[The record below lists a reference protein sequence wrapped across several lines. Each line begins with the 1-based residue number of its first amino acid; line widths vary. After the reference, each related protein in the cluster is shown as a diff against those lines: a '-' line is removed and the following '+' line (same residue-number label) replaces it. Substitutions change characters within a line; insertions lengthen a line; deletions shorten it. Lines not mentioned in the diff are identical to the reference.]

1 MFTWIVSTS
10 GLALTGLIDRAH
22 QHPMRTR
29 RLCRGARVN
38 KEPKAET
45 RLRRNPQVL
54 ARQIGDELILVPVG
68 AQIVEA
74 QSLYTL
80 NETGRFLW
88 EQLEVDR
95 SRTELV
101 EALVAAFE
109 VDRARAEEDLAGFLT
124 ALLREGCIQTA
135 APDGDEDRA

>member
-1 MFTWIVSTS
+1 
-10 GLALTGLIDRAH
+10 
-22 QHPMRTR
+22 
-29 RLCRGARVN
+29 VN
-38 KEPKAET
+38 KEPDFQA
-45 RLRRNPQVL
+45 RFRRNPQVL

-88 EQLEVDR
+88 EQLELDR
-95 SRTELV
+95 TRAELV
-101 EALVAAFE
+101 EAMVSAFE

-124 ALLREGCIQTA
+124 ELEREGCILA
-135 APDGDEDRA
+135 VAPGEGGDRA